1 MGNCRKIPITL
12 IDRSCDLR
20 DAASYLSLA
29 PASLRRLVQAGEL
42 RVIIMSDSGHAPFLL
57 DVRDLDQWVERSK
70 RTL

>member
-1 MGNCRKIPITL
+1 
-12 IDRSCDLR
+12 LR
-20 DAASYLSLA
+20 DAASYLSLS

-57 DVRDLDQWVERSK
+57 DVRDLDQWVERRK